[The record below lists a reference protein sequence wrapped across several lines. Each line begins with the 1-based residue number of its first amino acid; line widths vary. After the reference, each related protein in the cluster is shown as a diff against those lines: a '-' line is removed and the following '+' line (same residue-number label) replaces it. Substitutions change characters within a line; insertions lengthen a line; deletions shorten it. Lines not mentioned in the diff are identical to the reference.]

1 MSNAGYLV
9 RWQLE
14 NHPEL
19 YDGGVDWEGTLW
31 RADGPNLL
39 TFLPPALRYYLAY
52 EAGRPG
58 AEGARKAMHAAGC
71 PAGSEFL

>member
-1 MSNAGYLV
+1 M

-31 RADGPNLL
+31 HPGRPNLL
-39 TFLPPALRYYLAY
+39 TFLPPALR
-52 EAGRPG
+52 GV
-58 AEGARKAMHAAGC
+58 
-71 PAGSEFL
+71 PAHR